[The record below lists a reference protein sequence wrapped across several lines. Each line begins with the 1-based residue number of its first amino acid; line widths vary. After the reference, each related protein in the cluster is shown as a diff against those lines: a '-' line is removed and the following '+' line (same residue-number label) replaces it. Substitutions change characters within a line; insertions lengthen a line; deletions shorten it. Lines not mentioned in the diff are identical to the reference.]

1 MARMDGTE
9 TIVASATSKSKSL
22 RTTIPVFVVKQMG
35 LVERDHLDWKV
46 DKDGKTWIATIA
58 KKE

>member
-22 RTTIPVFVVKQMG
+22 RTTIPVFIVKQIG
-35 LVERDHLDWKV
+35 LEEGDHLDWEL
-46 DKDGKTWIATIA
+46 DKDGKSWIAKIS
-58 KKE
+58 KKS